1 MAFMSDKH
9 IEKMNKEDRLKELE
23 KKALDNFVE
32 AQMDLIGF
40 SSIVADYLDDDEYEE
55 YYQLEKELYS

>member
-40 SSIVADYLDDDEYEE
+40 SSIVADYLDEDEQEE
-55 YYQLEKELYS
+55 YYQLEKELYN